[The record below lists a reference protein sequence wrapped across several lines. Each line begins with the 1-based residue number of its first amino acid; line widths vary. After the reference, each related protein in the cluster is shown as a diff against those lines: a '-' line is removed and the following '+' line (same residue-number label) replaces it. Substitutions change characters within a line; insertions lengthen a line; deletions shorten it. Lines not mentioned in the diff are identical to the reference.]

1 MVYIYISPLRPPG
14 VDWITRRNGLEM
26 DWDNTEIGPW
36 HPKQKFAVNGPI
48 PQEMVDQM
56 TLELVETK

>member
-1 MVYIYISPLRPPG
+1 MVHIYISPLRPVG
-14 VDWITRRNGLEM
+14 IDWIIMRTGLRVE
-26 DWDNTEIGPW
+26 WDHTEIGPW
-36 HPKQKFAVNGPI
+36 HPKQKFAVNGQI